1 MDRSLSLTGHFYRK
15 QSFTAREMRSRDRQL
30 TADSIEK
37 LGSASDAKIHEE
49 FLSILR
55 ATCSLG

>member
-1 MDRSLSLTGHFYRK
+1 VTEKGHH
-15 QSFTAREMRSRDRQL
+15 QPSSIHPGELPES
-30 TADSIEK
+30 ADTVEK